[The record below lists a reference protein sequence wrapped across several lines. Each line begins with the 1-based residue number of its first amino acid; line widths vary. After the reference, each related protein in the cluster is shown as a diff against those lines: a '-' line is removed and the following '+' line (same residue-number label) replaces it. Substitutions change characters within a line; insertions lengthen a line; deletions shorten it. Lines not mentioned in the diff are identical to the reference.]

1 MNKLL
6 SRFWV
11 QIWSQTCAE
20 HVNSRKNEAEFR
32 RKTDYFI
39 TKWKMQGFGFMTFTI
54 NLHDTLTAN
63 TWRFTP
69 RHQPYELCN
78 PSTCYLITLEISTA
92 SDELKERCFISSFHY
107 PSPII
112 STAFL
117 TAPVSQSFQR
127 NMTSIFHLLG
137 RKKNPQ
143 HILKLLEVGQILWNF
158 P

>member
-1 MNKLL
+1 MNKAL

-20 HVNSRKNEAEFR
+20 HVNSWKNKAEFR

-92 SDELKERCFISSFHY
+92 SSELQERCFISSFHY

-117 TAPVSQSFQR
+117 TATLSRSFQR
-127 NMTSIFHLLG
+127 IMTSIFHPLG
-137 RKKNPQ
+137 EKKTQ
-143 HILKLLEVGQILWNF
+143 HILMLLQVGQILRNF